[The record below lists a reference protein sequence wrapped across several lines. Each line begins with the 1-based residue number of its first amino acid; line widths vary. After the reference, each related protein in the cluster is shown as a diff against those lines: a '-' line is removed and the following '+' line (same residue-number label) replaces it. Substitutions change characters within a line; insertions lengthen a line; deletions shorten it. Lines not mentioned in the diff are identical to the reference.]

1 MKKIYTLL
9 ALLILSSQFAFA
21 QCTVTFGAGS
31 FTVDFTN
38 FQVTSPVL
46 VSDNGTPSDP
56 TDDQYTADL
65 SFDLNVASPYFWAF
79 EFEYAGNIISEPFY
93 STAGTKVFP
102 NITLYG
108 NVWPTSVSPIT
119 IEYNVDPNGIPF
131 PWRIFPDICYET
143 FPVNINSN
151 PLSIVPN
158 SLIVN
163 NVNNTNQ
170 LKWDV
175 INAQHIKSTSIEYS
189 IDGSNFETLY
199 KTNTTLSNFTHPQVL
214 AGKHFYRIKLTD
226 LHDQVKYSN
235 VVSTE
240 TTGGTAD
247 FAIASTLIESHALLS
262 TAQNKT
268 VEIYNMQGFVV
279 KKLDLKAGNQTVD
292 LSNLAAGMYLVK
304 SKTST
309 IKVVKQ

>member
-1 MKKIYTLL
+1 MKNIYTLL
-9 ALLILSSQFAFA
+9 AVLILSNQFAFS

-65 SFDLNVASPYFWAF
+65 SFDLNVNSPYFWAF
-79 EFEYAGNIISEPFY
+79 EFDYAGNTISEPFY
-93 STAGTKVFP
+93 SYPGHKVFT

-108 NVWPTSVSPIT
+108 NVWPTSVSPII
-119 IEYNVDPNGIPF
+119 IEYNVDPYGIPF

-151 PLSIVPN
+151 PLSIAPN
-158 SLIVN
+158 SLNVN

-175 INAQHIKSTSIEYS
+175 INAQHIKSTSVEYS
-189 IDGSNFETLY
+189 IDGSNFNAIYT
-199 KTNTTLSNFTHPQVL
+199 TNTTLSNYTHAQVFG
-214 AGKHFYRIKLTD
+214 GKHFYRIKLTD
-226 LHDQVKYSN
+226 LQDKINYSN
-235 VVSTE
+235 VVSIE
-240 TTGGTAD
+240 TTGGTSD
-247 FAIASTLIESHALLS
+247 FAIANTLIESHALLS

-268 VEIYNMQGFVV
+268 VEIYNMQGVVV

-304 SKTST
+304 SKNST